1 MWVVSRVIQYENILD
16 EARMEHK
23 SFISFYKFPVTTRLE
38 RYIREINAAQS
49 KAIILKNDLFNDF
62 ELEEFE
68 ERYVDSLRERDD
80 YTRNDEYV
88 DERYFTKLCDDI
100 NDVIEAN
107 DKLLAHLYVIN
118 VHTQVFQYET
128 LVVDLA
134 SNLAEN

>member
-1 MWVVSRVIQYENILD
+1 MLD

-23 SFISFYKFPVTTRLE
+23 SFMTFYKFSVTARLE

-62 ELEEFE
+62 ELEDFE

-80 YTRNDEYV
+80 YTRNDEYM

-107 DKLLAHLYVIN
+107 DKLLAHLYTAKRSYASVN
-118 VHTQVFQYET
+118 VRNTRSGFGF
-128 LVVDLA
+128 
-134 SNLAEN
+134 

>member
-1 MWVVSRVIQYENILD
+1 MLD

-23 SFISFYKFPVTTRLE
+23 SFMTFYKFSVTARLE

-62 ELEEFE
+62 ELEDFE
-68 ERYVDSLRERDD
+68 ERYVDSLRERDE
-80 YTRNDEYV
+80 YTRNDEYM

-107 DKLLAHLYVIN
+107 DKLLAHLYAAKRSYASVN
-118 VHTQVFQYET
+118 VRNTRSGFGF
-128 LVVDLA
+128 
-134 SNLAEN
+134 